1 MNALSQNYFQG
12 PWYQNEGPTVE
23 EMKKDIKE
31 KLMNTGPYS
40 VIWNKKVPYLYLK
53 AINDSIEEL
62 GTWPLVSWRGWWSV
76 KEYKQIKIFENSDK
90 KYDEFIKKRAKKK
103 LKNLLEPYIYHRLY
117 RFPDGL
123 RINSIKERFNKQKIK
138 YINKID

>member
-1 MNALSQNYFQG
+1 MNALVQNYG

-40 VIWNKKVPYLYLK
+40 PIWKKKVPYLYLK
-53 AINDSIEEL
+53 AINDIIDEL
-62 GTWPLVSWRGWWSV
+62 TTWPLVSWRGWWGV
-76 KEYKQIKIFENSDK
+76 KDYKHFKIFEKSDK
-90 KYDEFIKKRAKKK
+90 KYDEYIKLRAKKK
-103 LKNLLEPYIYHRLY
+103 IITLLEPYILHRLY

-123 RINSIKERFNKQKIK
+123 RIKKVRKSFYQELNNK